1 MMKKFSGSLSVIILC
16 ILALCLSGC
25 SKVKD
30 IKVTSMQVEDVK
42 FRNFTSVNVFL
53 AVGIDNPAFEVQLSE
68 IQGSL
73 KLSGKVLGRVAIDPF
88 VLRGHSAEMYHLKAL
103 VSIEPGVSLTEIMQL
118 LDSETLK
125 KCMVDA
131 SARATVKGGLST
143 VLNFNDIPVKDLLE
157 TSQYEKI

>member
-16 ILALCLSGC
+16 ILAICLSGC

-88 VLRGHSAEMYHLKAL
+88 LLHGHSAEMYHLKAL

>member
-1 MMKKFSGSLSVIILC
+1 MMKKFRGSLSVIIIC

-25 SKVKD
+25 SKIKD
-30 IKVTSMQVEDVK
+30 IKVTSMALEDVR
-42 FRNFTSVNVFL
+42 FNSFTSVYVYL
-53 AVGIDNPAFEVQLSE
+53 AIGIDNPAFEVQLSE
-68 IQGSL
+68 IKGAL

-88 VLRGHSAEMYHLKAL
+88 VLHGRSAEMYHLKAL